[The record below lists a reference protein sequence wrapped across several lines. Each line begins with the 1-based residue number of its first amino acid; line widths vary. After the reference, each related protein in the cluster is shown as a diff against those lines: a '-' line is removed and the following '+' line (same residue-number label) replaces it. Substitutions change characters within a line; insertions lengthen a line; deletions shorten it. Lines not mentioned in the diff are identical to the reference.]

1 VPENVSIAYRGA
13 NFAIGQGPQFYG
25 IWHAAAPQAAPI
37 EWWPLTPDGWS
48 GAWMRF
54 ASIEVPGTIA
64 PVTQQPVTQQPATR
78 QSGEQAVAAGSVAG
92 VPEATVPTAAA
103 TVAQPTVA
111 EGAASLPGAGLP
123 AAAVPTAAPRS
134 RTLDP
139 ATVTRTSWVAVA
151 ILGVGVVLGVA
162 SLFPAYVAGAS
173 LASQSSN
180 LVPHVIYLAA
190 WSVSAVLIV
199 LGGTRLRVGALF
211 GLGVSAVT
219 LGLFFADLGT
229 PLASGAHLAG
239 TGLLLGIFGWLACTS
254 GVGLALWAG
263 LTGQTSVAGNGAVRR
278 RGLARHLGRASGH
291 EIVPLVTLVLAA
303 VGTAIA
309 FAPSWDKFTLQTAS
323 GVSQVI
329 TEGNAFA
336 NPGPVILGNVL
347 VMAALVAVVIVAA
360 LWRPMRLGAA
370 LAVGAI
376 VPMVAEA
383 ISAIVQIHEPT
394 SPLQFGISQ
403 AQASQ
408 VGLSISAGLTPMF
421 WVFCAFVATMILLCA
436 WMLLAHESAA
446 PQQASPYQVGPYAA
460 APSAV
465 AGAAGVGGAASV
477 EGAADYS
484 DAAGLPRDSQ

>member
-1 VPENVSIAYRGA
+1 
-13 NFAIGQGPQFYG
+13 
-25 IWHAAAPQAAPI
+25 
-37 EWWPLTPDGWS
+37 
-48 GAWMRF
+48 
-54 ASIEVPGTIA
+54 
-64 PVTQQPVTQQPATR
+64 
-78 QSGEQAVAAGSVAG
+78 
-92 VPEATVPTAAA
+92 
-103 TVAQPTVA
+103 
-111 EGAASLPGAGLP
+111 
-123 AAAVPTAAPRS
+123 
-134 RTLDP
+134 
-139 ATVTRTSWVAVA
+139 
-151 ILGVGVVLGVA
+151 
-162 SLFPAYVAGAS
+162 
-173 LASQSSN
+173 
-180 LVPHVIYLAA
+180 VPHVIYLAA

-323 GVSQVI
+323 GVSQV
-329 TEGNAFA
+329 
-336 NPGPVILGNVL
+336 
-347 VMAALVAVVIVAA
+347 MAALVAVVIVAA